1 MRFAG
6 VAVLSFVVALA
17 TWGFIAAPAHA
28 HRGSS
33 KHLLI
38 EPTEDGAR
46 IRVEVEIVDAAVE
59 LGLGEDAGDAW
70 IQGRDADIRAW
81 LAAGIHLRN
90 AEGLCS
96 VRASEEATERLD
108 DSDAARLGLTFV
120 YRCSAARP
128 LTLEDDTIFANDAQH
143 EAFVRM
149 RFGEGD
155 DTSVLRRGRQTMALG
170 APASVPALLLR
181 FVWEGVLH
189 LITGYDH
196 MLFLLALLLTV
207 GEKAAKESRRAA
219 LKDVGLVITAF
230 TLGHS
235 VTLIAAAM
243 GWVVLPSRLV
253 ETVIAAS
260 IVVVAIINIVKPE
273 SRGEMPWLALAFGLI
288 HGFGFSGVLAEL
300 GLPTRAR
307 VLSLLSF
314 NVGLELAQLGC
325 VALALGPL
333 GWLATKRGYRRWV
346 VQGGSLVIALLAASW
361 MIERALGL
369 E

>member
-1 MRFAG
+1 MRARLFAI
-6 VAVLSFVVALA
+6 LA
-17 TWGFIAAPAHA
+17 FMFACTATSTAFA

-33 KHLLI
+33 KHLLV
-38 EPTEDGAR
+38 EPTEDGANV
-46 IRVEVEIVDAAVE
+46 RVEVEILDAAVE

-70 IQGRDADIRAW
+70 LQGRDVDIRAW

-90 AEGLCS
+90 ADGLCEA
-96 VRASEEATERLD
+96 RASDEATERLD
-108 DSDAARLGLTFV
+108 DSDAARIAIGLLYT
-120 YRCSAARP
+120 CTATRP
-128 LTLEDDTIFANDAQH
+128 LTLDDETIFANDAQH

-155 DTSVLRRGRQTMALG
+155 DTFVLRRGRQTTELG

-207 GEKAAKESRRAA
+207 GEKAAKESKRAA
-219 LKDVGLVITAF
+219 LKDVGFVITAF

-260 IVVVAIINIVKPE
+260 IVIVAVINIVKPDT
-273 SRGEMPWLALAFGLI
+273 RGEMPWLALAFGLI

-314 NVGLELAQLGC
+314 NVGLELAQLGV
-325 VALALGPL
+325 VAIALGPL
-333 GWLATKRGYRRWV
+333 AWLATKPGYRRWV
-346 VQGGSLVIALLAASW
+346 VQGGSVIIGLLAAFW

-369 E
+369 G